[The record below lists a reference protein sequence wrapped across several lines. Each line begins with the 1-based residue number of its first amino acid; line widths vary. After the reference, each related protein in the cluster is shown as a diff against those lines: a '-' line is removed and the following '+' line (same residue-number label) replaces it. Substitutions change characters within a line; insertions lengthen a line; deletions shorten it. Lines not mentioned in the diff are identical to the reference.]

1 MGGGGGKNGPNLG
14 PMPQWGSP
22 MPKKNRKVLTKAK
35 YWNLRRGWVQNNKP
49 STERV
54 SIFTNTIYM

>member
-1 MGGGGGKNGPNLG
+1 MEGEELG
-14 PMPQWGSP
+14 SQ
-22 MPKKNRKVLTKAK
+22 MPKKNRKVLTKNK
-35 YWNLRRGWVQNNKP
+35 YWNLRRGWVPNKKP

>member
-1 MGGGGGKNGPNLG
+1 MEGEELG
-14 PMPQWGSP
+14 SQ
-22 MPKKNRKVLTKAK
+22 MPKKNRKVLTKDK
-35 YWNLRRGWVQNNKP
+35 YWNLRRGWVPNKKP